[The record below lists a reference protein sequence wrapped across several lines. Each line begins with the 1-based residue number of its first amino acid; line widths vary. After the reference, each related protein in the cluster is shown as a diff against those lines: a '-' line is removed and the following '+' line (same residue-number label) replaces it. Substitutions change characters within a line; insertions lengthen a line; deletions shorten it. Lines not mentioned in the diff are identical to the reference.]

1 MPPLPDWLFRDLPPS
16 QPLIR
21 TFPPRFPVLWPFLEE
36 VIQANLRDMSDLFRA
51 TPIHLQAEFVA
62 MWGRYME
69 REQVPNVQEV
79 IEMRFAEGEMYKTEY
94 HLYTS
99 LIKIYLWELKD
110 FEEDAPDGWINP
122 MERPFDCDP
131 AASA

>member
-21 TFPPRFPVLWPFLEE
+21 EFPPRFPVLIHFEPE
-36 VIQANLRDMSDLFRA
+36 IQANLRDMSDLFRA

-69 REQVPNVQEV
+69 REQVPNVQEA
-79 IEMRFAEGEMYKTEY
+79 IEIRFAEGEMYKTEY

-110 FEEDAPDGWINP
+110 FEEDADDDWVNP
-122 MERPFDCDP
+122 IEHPFHCH

>member
-16 QPLIR
+16 QPLIH
-21 TFPPRFPVLWPFLEE
+21 TFPPRFPVLIHFEEE
-36 VIQANLRDMSDLFRA
+36 VQANLRDMSDLFRA

-69 REQVPNVQEV
+69 REQVPNVQEA
-79 IEMRFAEGEMYKTEY
+79 IEMSFAQGWLYKTEY

-99 LIKIYLWELKD
+99 LIKIYLWELKE
-110 FEEDAPDGWINP
+110 FEEDNDDWVNP